1 MTREEKK
8 KLPKSEKPSTF
19 LSILSY
25 GIEMTRIY
33 LDRRVSRSAAAL
45 SYYLTLSLFPA
56 LLCLYYALG
65 TIFPSTNMTDY
76 QQLALFMP
84 AETASTIT
92 DYLQYISQ
100 HNSTTLLVIGV
111 VAAITTAAGAFR
123 SLHKTMGDLQ
133 GGIRYKGFWSYFGSF
148 IFSVIFMAV
157 IYCSIVA
164 MAVGNNTVDMIMSLF
179 GLGSSSSIVRA
190 FKFPIIMFAF
200 ILILFILY
208 KFTAPKNIKGTFFP
222 GAAVASIVIV
232 LVSILFSYFIDESV
246 KYSLVYGTMASIII
260 YMLWMYIVSTI
271 LIMGN
276 ALNVVLRDH
285 RAYNASLEVK
295 NVAEQT

>member
-1 MTREEKK
+1 MKARKERT
-8 KLPKSEKPSTF
+8 PKTERPSVL
-19 LSILSY
+19 LSAMAY
-25 GIEMTRIY
+25 GTELTEMY
-33 LDRRVSRSAAAL
+33 LDRRVSRSSAAL
-45 SYYLTLSLFPA
+45 AYYLTLSLFPA

-65 TIFPSTNMTDY
+65 SIFPSTDVSDL
-76 QQLALFMP
+76 QQLTLFMP
-84 AETASTIT
+84 TETASTIT

-133 GGIRYKGFWSYFGSF
+133 GGTRYTGFWSYFGSF
-148 IFSVIFMAV
+148 IFSVVFMAV
-157 IYCSIVA
+157 IYCSIIA
-164 MAVGNNTVDMIMSLF
+164 MAVGNTTVDWVMGLF
-179 GLGSSSSIVRA
+179 GLGSSSGIVRA
-190 FKFPIIMFAF
+190 FKFPIIMCAF
-200 ILILFILY
+200 ILILSLLY
-208 KFTAPKNIKGTFFP
+208 RFTSPKNIKNTFLP
-222 GAAVASIVIV
+222 GAALASVVIV

-285 RAYNASLEVK
+285 KAYNAALK
-295 NVAEQT
+295 TKDI